1 MTVVTR
7 HLVIRGRVQGV
18 WYRESMRQEAERL
31 GVTGWVRN
39 RRDGSVEA
47 MIQGDEAAVA
57 ALLRWAW
64 QGPPAASVSQ
74 VDEADGWGEHGTFE
88 RLPSA

>member
-1 MTVVTR
+1 MIVTR
-7 HLVIRGRVQGV
+7 HLLIRGRVQGV

-47 MIQGDEAAVA
+47 MVQGETAQVEALIA
-57 ALLRWAW
+57 WAW
-64 QGPPAASVSQ
+64 QGPPAAEVTD
-74 VDEADGWGEHGTFE
+74 VEVAAGHGVYARFE
-88 RLPSA
+88 KLATE